1 MRNIP
6 ESEFLE
12 WAAQANLVPDPRH
25 PHSRQQL
32 VFTNSTACWG
42 GWTPIRGPD
51 EPTKFIETAIG
62 LISSLTIR
70 IRVRGGGS
78 FASTKDTSTYEQAL
92 GAAALAAG
100 IPSNTIGAIEFDPSE
115 RCALIDLALAF
126 FQFGY
131 CVGTDLEIMD
141 RDGGVCLLLSHHHEI
156 IGHFANPKRLSTFH
170 TAMTAAGYG
179 GDADDSDK

>member
-12 WAAQANLVPDPRH
+12 WAAQANLVPDPRY

-32 VFTNSTACWG
+32 VFVNSTDCRG
-42 GWTPIRGPD
+42 GWTPTLGPD
-51 EPTKFIETAIG
+51 EPAKFVHTTIG
-62 LISSLTIR
+62 LLGNGTLR
-70 IRVRGGGS
+70 IRVRGGGFFGS
-78 FASTKDTSTYEQAL
+78 IEDASTREQAL

-100 IPSNTIGAIEFDPSE
+100 IPADTRGAIEFAPAE
-115 RCALIDLALAF
+115 RQALVDLALAF
-126 FQFGY
+126 FLFGF
-131 CVGTDLEIMD
+131 CVGTDLEIVD

-156 IGHFANPKRLSTFH
+156 IGHFANPERLSAFH

-179 GDADDSDK
+179 GDEEEPDR